1 MKEGTV
7 TVQASTVREFLHIIT
22 AQAKAA
28 LAGIERPG
36 LLQMSRLH
44 PGSELLVPSRF
55 VTDDLEHM
63 IQAAIVDSE
72 AGHNVYLEGRTVRE
86 DLRGN
91 GRGKLTDTVAV
102 FALTVDSDADKQM
115 SWTPTARVSMTVET
129 SPGNF
134 QFWFFLREAIEPELA
149 QKLGERIRRAVR
161 SDHDTGNP
169 VQPYRVAGTINYPS
183 PKKIARGRTI
193 APTRL
198 IEFDPEA
205 LWSPEEIEAAFPL
218 PEQPK
223 GNGGAAAGQADEA
236 DVPDDT
242 MRVIRDGPKHN
253 NDRSDVFWNV
263 VVALKRLGWTADGI
277 LGLLERYPNGV
288 AKKYEGRLRQEVDR
302 AYNKIKTKAAPGK
315 DAKQQEP
322 IVMAIAEDVTTMSF
336 PPLKYVVP
344 DVFIEGLTL
353 LAGKPKIGKSW
364 LLLHAAVAVARGGFT
379 LGDRHCIEGDV
390 LYCALEDSQRR
401 MKARLIK
408 LLGSNLTG
416 LKRLTI
422 CSQMPRLSVGG
433 LDAIRNWIASHPEAR
448 LILIDTLAMVRE
460 PRKRED
466 TSYDADYQAVL
477 ELRQLANEFNLAI
490 VVVHH
495 LRKAEADDAFDTVS
509 GTLGLTGAPDSIL
522 ILKRDATGNFVL
534 HGKGRDLIEIEKA
547 MTFDRESCVWRMGDD
562 AAVARRSAERNAVL
576 EALADATEPMGPN
589 DIAAAAGMRPVNVR
603 NLLPKLIKEGLIEK
617 VERGRYRRKV

>member
-1 MKEGTV
+1 MKEGTA
-7 TVQASTVREFLHIIT
+7 TVHASTVREFLQIISD
-22 AQAKAA
+22 QAKAA
-28 LAGIERPG
+28 TAGLERPG

-44 PGSELLVPSRF
+44 PGSETLVPSRY
-55 VTDDLEHM
+55 
-63 IQAAIVDSE
+63 AIGDVERMVRDAITDSE
-72 AGHNVYLEGRTVRE
+72 AGHNVYIEGRTVRE

-91 GRGKLTDTVAV
+91 GRGKLEDTRAV
-102 FALTVDSDADKQM
+102 FSLTIDSDADKGM
-115 SWTPTARVSMTVET
+115 GWSPTVPVSMTVAT

-134 QFWFFLREAIEPELA
+134 QYWLFLRQAVSAETGK
-149 QKLGERIRRAVR
+149 KLGERIRAATKT
-161 SDHDTGNP
+161 DHDTGNP
-169 VQPYRVAGTINYPS
+169 TQPYRVAGTVNYPS
-183 PKKIARGRTI
+183 AQKIARGRVTT
-193 APTRL
+193 PTQL
-198 IEFDPEA
+198 VEFDPEQ
-205 LWSPEEIEAAFPL
+205 LSEIEQAFPL
-218 PEQPK
+218 PERK
-223 GNGGAAAGQADEA
+223 TDDSEASGTAGQADEA
-236 DVPDDT
+236 DIPDDT
-242 MRVIRDGPKHN
+242 LRVIRDGAKHN

-277 LGLLERYPNGV
+277 LELLERHPDGI
-288 AKKYEGRLRQEVDR
+288 AKKYEGRLRQEVER

-315 DAKQQEP
+315 DAKQQDP
-322 IVMAIAEDVTTMSF
+322 IVMAIAEDVTTMNF

-344 DVFIEGLTL
+344 DVFVEGLSL

-379 LGDRHCIEGDV
+379 LGDRHCTEGDV

-408 LLGSNLTG
+408 LLGNNPTG

-448 LILIDTLAMVRE
+448 LIIIDTLAMVRE

-490 VVVHH
+490 IVVHH

-547 MTFDRESCVWRMGDD
+547 MTFDRECCVWRMGDD
-562 AAVARRSAERNAVL
+562 AAVARRSTERNAVL
-576 EALADATEPMGPN
+576 EALADATEPIGPTE
-589 DIAAAAGMRPVNVR
+589 ISGATGMRTVNIR
-603 NLLPKLIKEGLIEK
+603 NLLPKLVKEGLIEK